1 MASAHDCVICLL
13 KQSLDAARCASADET
28 AEREILE
35 RSMQLLLERG
45 LTTAPPV
52 IGTEIHRIVRAV
64 VGSPDPYLAEKKR
77 FNRAANAHYERFR
90 GAVAASADPFGAAT
104 RLAIAGNSIDFA
116 LGPLDENAVET
127 SILSALET
135 PLNGAFE
142 EFRAAVRDAKTIL
155 YLGDNAGEIAL
166 DKLLVELLI
175 SDEYRKD
182 VTFVVR
188 GKPILND
195 ALLDDA
201 EEVGMTALTKV
212 ISNGSDGLGVHF
224 DLTSPEF
231 NDAFRNADL
240 VIAKGLAN
248 YETLVAGDGP
258 ILPKK
263 IAFLFK
269 AKCPFIAESNGAK
282 LGDLVVRVRV

>member
-1 MASAHDCVICLL
+1 MASTLDCVICLL
-13 KQSLDAARCASADET
+13 KQSLDAARYATNDENV
-28 AEREILE
+28 EREILE
-35 RSMQLLLERG
+35 RSMKLLLERG
-45 LTTAPPV
+45 LTTSPPV
-52 IGTEIHRIVRAV
+52 IGTEIHRIVRDAV
-64 VGSPDPYLAEKKR
+64 GNPDPYFAEKKR
-77 FNRAANAHYERFR
+77 FNRAANAHYERLR
-90 GAVAASADPFGAAT
+90 GAVAASDDPFGAAV

-116 LGPLDENAVET
+116 LGPLDEKAVET
-127 SILSALET
+127 SILQALET
-135 PLNGAFE
+135 PLNGSLE
-142 EFRAAVRDAKTIL
+142 EFKAVVRDAETIL

-166 DKLLVELLI
+166 DKLLVERLI
-175 SDEYRKD
+175 SAEYRKD
-182 VTFVVR
+182 VAFVVR

-231 NDAFRNADL
+231 NDAFRSADL

-248 YETLVAGDGP
+248 YETLFDGKGP

-269 AKCPFIAESNGAK
+269 AKCPFIAQANGAK
-282 LGDLVVRVRV
+282 LGDLVVRVRA